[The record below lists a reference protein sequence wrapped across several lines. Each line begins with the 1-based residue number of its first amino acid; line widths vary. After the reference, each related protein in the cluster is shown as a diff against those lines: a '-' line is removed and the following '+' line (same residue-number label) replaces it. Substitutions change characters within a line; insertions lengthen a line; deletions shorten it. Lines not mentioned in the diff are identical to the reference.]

1 MSVLPVKLFI
11 CCFSL
16 LPHTQL
22 WDLGYIQVPLKSNR
36 RRCDSCVY
44 LFLVLIPPTADDSI
58 DKRIERADD
67 NVLRSLIFE
76 HLYVTYGTLDG
87 FENDDDHIELS
98 CMSNYNMPRNER
110 DVFIVTYIQ
119 NICLTRIFISRAL
132 KWKIH
137 NKNCIY
143 KYIWY
148 SWIRLFL
155 RKTAMRRR
163 DYLCCLYF
171 NPLEC
176 GPHLFQ

>member
-1 MSVLPVKLFI
+1 MCTSFVL
-11 CCFSL
+11 
-16 LPHTQL
+16 
-22 WDLGYIQVPLKSNR
+22 
-36 RRCDSCVY
+36 
-44 LFLVLIPPTADDSI
+44 LIPPTADDSI

-132 KWKIH
+132 K
-137 NKNCIY
+137 
-143 KYIWY
+143 
-148 SWIRLFL
+148 
-155 RKTAMRRR
+155 
-163 DYLCCLYF
+163 
-171 NPLEC
+171 
-176 GPHLFQ
+176 